1 MPAIRF
7 YNTLTHRAEPFT
19 PVEPGKVF
27 MYNCGPTVYDFAHI
41 GNFKTFLFADVLRRF
56 LELVGYE
63 VHQVMNITDV
73 GHMTDDQLADG
84 GGEDKMQ
91 LAAKRLAEA
100 KKAGKAHVA
109 AIDDPS
115 DPYQIAAFYTQA
127 FLDDAKKLGLK
138 VADEFPANMPRA
150 TQFVESHMIPMIG
163 RLIDNG
169 HAYVAEEGSG
179 GGAVYYAVETF
190 EGYGKLSGNTIDQLK
205 GGAGGRVTTQAG
217 KRHPADFLLWKPDAS
232 HLMKWNSPWG
242 EGYPGWHIECSAM
255 ARAVLG
261 REVIDIHTGG
271 EDNIF
276 PHHECEIAQSVGS
289 TDPSVL
295 EACGNFRGFARFWM
309 HSRHLMVEGQKMSKS
324 KGNFY
329 TVRDV
334 LEGKVTGRPVD
345 PAVMRF
351 AMIRG
356 HYRSNLDFSAKSL
369 EESGSAVQKL
379 REAYRTS
386 ERGWF
391 EDSHPV
397 VREFV
402 EAVSDDLNI
411 AAGLGILFSWLK
423 SGFDN
428 TSKSSGALRSIN
440 RVLGVLPS
448 SDSYVG
454 VGSVGIASTGFD
466 LPAHTGE
473 ADDSIR
479 GRCRALDAARAAKD
493 FAAADAIRDELI
505 AAGYDVKTT
514 KQGTVA
520 TKKLA

>member
-369 EESGSAVQKL
+369 EESGSAVRKL
-379 REAYRTS
+379 RETHVRWATAAGVPDPLGMS
-386 ERGWF
+386 TA
-391 EDSHPV
+391 DHPAIQ
-397 VREFV
+397 RF
-402 EAVSDDLNI
+402 AAHLADDLNI
-411 AAGLGILFSWLK
+411 A
-423 SGFDN
+423 
-428 TSKSSGALRSIN
+428 GAMGVVFEFIAEEPADPAEALAVLEAMD
-440 RVLGVLPS
+440 RVLGVLEE
-448 SDSYVG
+448 D
-454 VGSVGIASTGFD
+454 
-466 LPAHTGE
+466 
-473 ADDSIR
+473 ADAAETDDAADK
-479 GRCRALDAARAAKD
+479 CRALDAARAAKD

>member
-1 MPAIRF
+1 
-7 YNTLTHRAEPFT
+7 
-19 PVEPGKVF
+19 

-84 GGEDKMQ
+84 GGEDKME

-100 KKAGKAHVA
+100 KKAGQAHVA

-115 DPYQIAAFYTQA
+115 DPYQIAEFYTQA
-127 FLDDAKKLGLK
+127 FLEDARKLGLK
-138 VADEFPANMPRA
+138 IADEFPRNMPRA
-150 TQFVESHMIPMIG
+150 TDHVAGHMVPMIG
-163 RLIDNG
+163 KLIENG
-169 HAYVAEEGSG
+169 HAYVADD
-179 GGAVYYAVETF
+179 GAVYYAVESF
-190 EGYGKLSGNTIDQLK
+190 DGYGRLSGNTVDQLK
-205 GGAGGRVTTQAG
+205 GGAGGRVVAQNQAG

-232 HLMKWNSPWG
+232 HLMKWDSPWG
-242 EGYPGWHIECSAM
+242 AGYPGWHIECSAM

-261 REVIDIHTGG
+261 RDVIDIHTGG

-276 PHHECEIAQSVGS
+276 PHHECEIAQS
-289 TDPSVL
+289 
-295 EACGNFRGFARFWM
+295 CGVTGCDRFARFWM

-369 EESGSAVQKL
+369 EESGSAVNKI
-379 REAYRTS
+379 REAYRTCDT
-386 ERGWF
+386 GWF
-391 EDSHPV
+391 EDDHSV
-397 VREFV
+397 VRDFV
-402 EAVSDDLNI
+402 EAVADDLNI
-411 AAGLGILFSWLK
+411 AAGLGVLFSWLK
-423 SGFDN
+423 TGFDN
-428 TSKSSGALRSIN
+428 TSKSHGALRSIN
-440 RVLGVLPS
+440 RVLGVLPNT
-448 SDSYVG
+448 DEYVG
-454 VGSVGIASTGFD
+454 VGSRRSELEGRN
-466 LPAHTGE
+466 LPAYTGE
-473 ADDSIR
+473 ADEEIVTK
-479 GRCRALDAARAAKD
+479 CRALDAARASKD
-493 FAAADAIRDELI
+493 FAKADAIRAELI
-505 AAGYDVKTT
+505 DAGYDVKTT
-514 KQGTVA
+514 KDGTVA